1 MTDIW
6 QIPASFALVAL
17 GLWALTQTVAIWVR
31 FIQQH
36 VQRREIHQAHM
47 QHFDRIMREDTLP
60 SAPAFVPSQAPK
72 KDWSN

>member
-17 GLWALTQTVAIWVR
+17 GLSALSQTVAIWVR
-31 FIQQH
+31 FIQQ
-36 VQRREIHQAHM
+36 REIHQAQM